1 MVLSGS
7 DGNRDNFIESINYVV
22 GDDNGLLCRYLF
34 RSYLS
39 LIASFIGVNILFSF
53 FPAWYVLPFIYLS
66 VPFTIQNI
74 CLIPNGEGHI
84 LRTIMFLSWWSSFCD
99 LRFFR
104 SWYRGFRNLCFF
116 SCFNIYRSCL
126 QYCYWC
132 CSHCCDWWKLCLKL
146 FVMWLMPLVS
156 LKS

>member
-1 MVLSGS
+1 MMVLSGS

-84 LRTIMFLSWWSSFCD
+84 LRTIMFLS
-99 LRFFR
+99 
-104 SWYRGFRNLCFF
+104 
-116 SCFNIYRSCL
+116 
-126 QYCYWC
+126 
-132 CSHCCDWWKLCLKL
+132 
-146 FVMWLMPLVS
+146 
-156 LKS
+156 